1 MKKIFNLFL
10 IAAFCLVGMISA
22 NAQALKFGHIN
33 SADLLAAMPEIKD
46 AEKKLQ
52 EFSATLE
59 GQLKVMTNE
68 YQTKVTSFQSQEAS
82 MADPIRQSKIKEIT
96 DLENRIQ
103 DFQQTA
109 QESISK
115 KKEEIYA
122 PILKKAEDA
131 IVVLAKEKGYAYV
144 FDTSLGATI
153 YAQESDDMMDIVKKK
168 LGITSAAPA
177 PAAAPKK

>member
-1 MKKIFNLFL
+1 
-10 IAAFCLVGMISA
+10 
-22 NAQALKFGHIN
+22 
-33 SADLLAAMPEIKD
+33 
-46 AEKKLQ
+46 
-52 EFSATLE
+52 
-59 GQLKVMTNE
+59 
-68 YQTKVTSFQSQEAS
+68 

-177 PAAAPKK
+177 PVVAPKK